1 MNAMTRGLGGV
12 PRARTGQEG
21 GFSTGRVQPAEKRA
35 LARSTGSL
43 LIGGTGAGGVL
54 ANVG

>member
-1 MNAMTRGLGGV
+1 MNAMTRVLWGV
-12 PRARTGQEG
+12 PRALTGQEV